1 MKDQDWIA
9 GIAAL
14 LAAGCAPAIAVA
26 PVAGAP
32 VASPPAVAASADEA
46 FTRLGEAW
54 LAETLR
60 LNPVAATQAGEHRY
74 DQLLPDITA
83 TGRAAQLALA
93 RSTLAALEAI
103 DRGRLSRP
111 AQVDAA
117 LLDNQLR
124 YDIFQL
130 EQLQEHAW
138 NPLGYTG
145 IAGSALYGLM
155 AREFAPMP
163 DRLRSATRRMEL
175 LPALLAE
182 ARRQL
187 VPARVPRVF
196 AETAVRQNAG
206 LDSIIDD
213 MILAEAKQL
222 PAAEQARLRA
232 AAIALKAASKAHGE
246 WLKSELVPA
255 AKGDWRLGQR
265 LYDEKLAL
273 ALNSPMDRAELRRRA
288 EAVIAKTRAEMY
300 GLARQVLAGRAG
312 APPLPGQPTEAQQ
325 QAAIAAA
332 LDLAAAERP
341 PRDQV
346 VAFARKALAEA
357 TAFVKAKDLVT
368 VPAGADWEIIDLPEF
383 QQGVAV
389 AYADTPG
396 PLDKNLRAFYAVSP
410 IPKDWTDEQTTS
422 FLREYNTRAIHE
434 LTIHEA
440 MPGHLLQGAHS
451 NRYPSIL
458 RAYLWSGSMVEGWGM
473 YAEDIMREAGYL
485 GGDPLYQLV
494 HLKWRL
500 RATMNAII
508 DQMAHV
514 DGAER
519 VQVMDLLTRVAFQE
533 EREAAGKW
541 TRLQLSSA
549 QLPTYF
555 VGYSEWRD
563 LRAAAEARAGGN
575 FSQRAFHDQAL
586 SYGSPPV
593 RFIRQLMFGEPI
605 R

>member
-1 MKDQDWIA
+1 MA
-9 GIAAL
+9 RGTLMLTTAAL
-14 LAAGCAPAIAVA
+14 LAATAPL
-26 PVAGAP
+26 PG
-32 VASPPAVAASADEA
+32 AASATAAQAALQTTADRP
-46 FTRLGEAW
+46 FKQLSDRW

-60 LNPVAATQAGEHRY
+60 LNPIAATQAGEHRY
-74 DQLLPDITA
+74 DRLLPDIGA
-83 TGRAAQLALA
+83 NGRLAQLRLA
-93 RSTLAALEAI
+93 RTTLAALGRI
-103 DRGRLSRP
+103 DRSRLSRA

-117 LLDNQLR
+117 VLENQLR
-124 YDIFQL
+124 YDIFQI
-130 EQLQEHAW
+130 ERLQEHAW

-145 IAGSALYGLM
+145 SAGSALYGLM

-163 DRLRSATRRMEL
+163 VRLRAATRRMEL
-175 LPALLAE
+175 LPAWLAE

-187 VPARVPRVF
+187 VPARVPLVY

-206 LDSIIDD
+206 LASIVDD
-213 MILAEAKQL
+213 MILPQAKL
-222 PAAEQARLRA
+222 LSPAEQVRLRRA
-232 AAIALKAASKAHGE
+232 AAAVKAASKVHGD
-246 WLKSELVPA
+246 WLKSTLVPA
-255 AKGDWRLGQR
+255 AKGDWRLGAE
-265 LYDEKLAL
+265 LYDQKLAL
-273 ALNSPMDRAELRRRA
+273 ALNSPMPRAEIRQRA
-288 EAVIAKTRAEMY
+288 ERVIASTRAEMY
-300 GLARQVLAGRAG
+300 GLARQVLAGRPG
-312 APPLPGQPTEAQQ
+312 APALPANPTDRQQ

-341 PRDQV
+341 ARDQV
-346 VAFARKALAEA
+346 VPFARKSMAEA
-357 TAFVKAKDLVT
+357 TAFVKAKQLVT
-368 VPAGADWEIIDLPEF
+368 VPEGADWAIIDLPEF

-396 PLDKNLRAFYAVSP
+396 PLDRNMRAFYAVSP
-410 IPKDWTDEQTTS
+410 IPKTWTDEQTTS
-422 FLREYNTRAIHE
+422 FLREYNNRAIHE

-451 NRYPSIL
+451 NRYPSTL

-508 DQMAHV
+508 DQIAHV
-514 DGAER
+514 DGAEQA
-519 VQVMDLLTRVAFQE
+519 QVMDLLTRVAFQE

-563 LRAAAEARAGGN
+563 LRAAAEARGN
-575 FSQRAFHDQAL
+575 FNQRAFHDQAL